1 LDSKRGKEENQKR
14 EEEQTNKTYR
24 ELVKFMRYE
33 LYHFS
38 TCSWGL
44 GIEKKEENL
53 KKKQQKWG
61 WIRDQISEKLTKK
74 VNNFESI
81 NLA

>member
-1 LDSKRGKEENQKR
+1 MNYTTSPLVLGAL
-14 EEEQTNKTYR
+14 
-24 ELVKFMRYE
+24 ELK
-33 LYHFS
+33 
-38 TCSWGL
+38 
-44 GIEKKEENL
+44 KKEENL
-53 KKKQQKWG
+53 KKKQRKWG

>member
-44 GIEKKEENL
+44 GIEKK
-53 KKKQQKWG
+53 KKKTLRK
-61 WIRDQISEKLTKK
+61 
-74 VNNFESI
+74 NNE
-81 NLA
+81 NGVG